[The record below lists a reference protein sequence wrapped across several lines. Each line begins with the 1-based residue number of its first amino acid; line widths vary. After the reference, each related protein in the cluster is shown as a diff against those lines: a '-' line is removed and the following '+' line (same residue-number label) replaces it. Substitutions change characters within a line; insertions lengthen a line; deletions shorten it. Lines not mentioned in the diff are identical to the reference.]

1 MDNAGPVEVIPP
13 EREGDKYGA
22 KLIYRGSPVGEEIVV
37 RHSEVVWTEPNP
49 NPPRQR
55 QGGRADDRPAGPRRE
70 TNGIRF
76 VGERGEL
83 FVNRGTI
90 EAKGGSFLK
99 EPLSI
104 SEQKLYKSPGHHTN
118 FVECVRERRRPI
130 CDVEIGARS
139 VTVCHL
145 VNLAYWNHAKLKW
158 DPMRWEFVGANA
170 AEANRWRSREQREP
184 YRLPSIA

>member
-1 MDNAGPVEVIPP
+1 P
-13 EREGDKYGA
+13 
-22 KLIYRGSPVGEEIVV
+22 KLIYRGSPVGEEIPVY
-37 RHSEVVWTEPNP
+37 HSEVVWTEPNP
-49 NPPRQR
+49 NPPRR
-55 QGGRADDRPAGPRRE
+55 QNGNADKPAGPRRE

-90 EAKGGSFLK
+90 ESKPMSIVK

-118 FVECVRERRRPI
+118 FVECVRDRRRPI

-145 VNLAYWNHAKLKW
+145 VNLAYWNNAHLKW
-158 DPMRWEFVGANA
+158 DP
-170 AEANRWRSREQREP
+170 
-184 YRLPSIA
+184 